1 MISGVSTTMGGAHGG
16 MYTGTIYVGNHQ
28 HMWGCGGCGD
38 PLWTCA
44 DLWGGYLAGLRGVLA
59 GCLRIASNSGK
70 RFPKAVGATWDSGSF
85 AGIFINE

>member
-1 MISGVSTTMGGAHGG
+1 MVVYTLEPFMLEIISTCGVAGVAG
-16 MYTGTIYVGNHQ
+16 IP
-28 HMWGCGGCGD
+28 CGLARICG
-38 PLWTCA
+38 
-44 DLWGGYLAGLRGVLA
+44 GGYLAGLRGVLA

>member
-1 MISGVSTTMGGAHGG
+1 MDLRGF
-16 MYTGTIYVGNHQ
+16 VG
-28 HMWGCGGCGD
+28 
-38 PLWTCA
+38 
-44 DLWGGYLAGLRGVLA
+44 GGYLAGLRGVLA